1 MKTERMTFLMTA
13 ADKAAITERAANLHI
28 PASELVR
35 RAVDSYDPDAPE
47 AELKELAEALRDVV
61 EATDAKLD
69 DALARLDAFEA
80 YFAARED
87 LTAEIRA
94 EVEAGDLHWPF
105 GDDTPQPTRRQAA
118 GRTL

>member
-47 AELKELAEALRDVV
+47 AELKELAAALRDVV

-69 DALARLDAFEA
+69 DALGRLDAFEA

-87 LTAEIRA
+87 LATEIRA
-94 EVEAGDLHWPF
+94 EVETGDLHWPF
-105 GDDTPQPTRRQAA
+105 DDTPQPTRRQAA
-118 GRTL
+118 GRRL